1 RDSYTLDAWAVF
13 PALSRTPRTDY
24 PRPDPGLARA
34 RQKRRTPRV
43 AAPGVHV
50 PRRRRLQLRWVAP
63 RSLAKTGLRRKGD
76 VRPKI
81 FAGARFRIPGPTAAR
96 TGASPPSRCIP
107 GAMSA
112 GRGLGAEI
120 PGHPREDAAGKGVR
134 TAKVAEG
141 SREAMTLSQGGVEWA
156 LRATHE
162 ATRSWSSP
170 ERATCRSP

>member
-1 RDSYTLDAWAVF
+1 MRVAARGPPWLESSLFASRPRVKGVVYSRRAGGFYCPVTDAAD
-13 PALSRTPRTDY
+13 RTPPTRA
-24 PRPDPGLARA
+24 GLARPL
-34 RQKRRTPRV
+34 QIRRTPRV

-81 FAGARFRIPGPTAAR
+81 CAGARFRIPGPTAAR
-96 TGASPPSRCIP
+96 TGASPPPRCIP

-120 PGHPREDAAGKGVR
+120 PGHPREDAVGKGVR
-134 TAKVAEG
+134 TAKV
-141 SREAMTLSQGGVEWA
+141 
-156 LRATHE
+156 
-162 ATRSWSSP
+162 
-170 ERATCRSP
+170 